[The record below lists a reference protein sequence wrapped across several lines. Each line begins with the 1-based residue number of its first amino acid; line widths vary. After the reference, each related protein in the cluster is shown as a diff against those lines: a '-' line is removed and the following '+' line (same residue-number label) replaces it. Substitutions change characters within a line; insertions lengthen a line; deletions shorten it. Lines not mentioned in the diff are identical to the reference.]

1 MSIYPSTFQTESY
14 QYFLYTPNTSPG
26 VFAVDPPLDPSV
38 EYLLNFNLNALTGEV
53 RLTKP
58 AKTLNSTLLTLTKNT
73 VTAFDINLE
82 VRSSLNNTF
91 YFAAFTSVSVTP
103 TYTMSFPAAPPVNYT
118 YELVTGNSLD
128 TFTVYPTVITQNLL
142 LNFTT
147 GVIAGTLSF
156 LDLLPLTTLLIK
168 QTAYN
173 ALNVKLGTAYTYVK
187 VAVDVVPTFFYPE
200 DVYNYVPGDTVNIV
214 PIVTSDALGVIY
226 SLAPSSPGLPI
237 GLTLNSDSGSITGVA
252 SAQSIGLHQYQINA
266 QTSSASPAGFSSA
279 KLNLGINT
287 LGTAIYAGSPF
298 VLTQDMPV
306 ALKPLVPTNAQA
318 QPLSNRWLPTR
329 ELFHPFT
336 TLGNMAAAYHNAN
349 DIVFVGNS
357 NPNYNG
363 TWQYNNVTQFWTNL
377 NTNTAPTAR
386 YEQSWVYNSFN
397 NIFVLFGGVQEIPLE
412 NTDTI
417 LSTVVSYKFFNE
429 TWFYDPQFQEW
440 TQILTANAPSP
451 RAGAS
456 MVYDIPNNRL
466 ILFGGFFTTVGV
478 LDPYR
483 VFYRDTWTFNFATRN
498 WTQIPTL
505 NAPSSRLNAGIV
517 YDPDRGHIILAGGTN
532 IIFTFVIDGVSLQLV
547 YLRDTFYFLNNNWV
561 LQPATF
567 PLTDSDGV
575 PVTYENIS
583 LVYDALKKN
592 VLLSW
597 AQKDSL
603 LGNSTVSSTLIY
615 GGDEQWHRLNPLN
628 FSILNLP
635 IANYESIGFSSQI
648 PFIYSQS
655 ANHALLFIDAET
667 HKLQVSVVNA
677 TAIQAKI
684 TYIIESLGTTNWNAL
699 GASASPSVGEI
710 FTATVNGSGTGTAS
724 VYTWSTVITAPA
736 FPGIEQLVYRSENS
750 QMYAFNPNTKEIFL
764 FTQGETW
771 TYYVPLQVWTKRIP
785 VNNVAPPINLKQAT
799 LVYNSLND
807 EYILCC
813 GALIDDSTQEPNTQ
827 TWIYE
832 NANNRWISLA
842 SGPRPTRVFA
852 SAAFDPINA
861 QVVLFGG
868 NSAIDSNFQLFVAQN
883 DTWTFDVQARLWLQ
897 VVITSPT
904 APSPR
909 QSSSMVYDPI
919 SGNIVLFGGGGSTDN
934 INFTTTYDDL
944 WVFNGNTNAWLLQDV
959 ALQDVAVQ
967 EVTLKPLS
975 RESGLLVYDPTLQGF
990 ILYGGMNVAFVDAP
1004 VFPVIDS
1011 WLLRLPLNGLLA
1023 SWTNL
1028 NATFSPKQ
1036 TLSANLWFLFTI
1048 LIFDPDQQELVLL
1061 SATRSKYVMTPTLP
1075 PDPVQAPYNT
1085 TFTLINCTN
1094 LPYGLSLNAN
1104 TGVISGTPT
1113 VLTAP
1118 YEYVIAQENTAGVST
1133 TSLIL
1138 SVERKD
1144 KGTRALTDCAIYAN
1158 PMQRKADV
1166 LKYPTNRNKLTKA
1179 QQWAQAVNGIGK
1191 RTYATQGIK
1200 QSNPNTAKLP
1210 LAADGLTLI
1219 CASPAIQC
1227 APTSNSDVPGPVM
1240 LLCDDTRLPPVN
1252 ASNVRRTYTMFGSK
1266 WPQTTT

>member
-1 MSIYPSTFQTESY
+1 MSIYPSSFLTESY

-58 AKTLNSTLLTLTKNT
+58 AKTLNSTLITLTKNT

-103 TYTMSFPAAPPVNYT
+103 TYTMSFPAAPPVNFT
-118 YELVTGNSLD
+118 YELVAGNSLD

-142 LNFTT
+142 LNATT

-187 VAVDVVPTFFYPE
+187 VAVDVVPTFFYQE
-200 DVYNYVPGDTVNIV
+200 DVYNYVPGDQVNIV
-214 PIVTSDALGVIY
+214 PIITSDALGVIY

-237 GLTLNSDSGSITGVA
+237 GLTLNFDTGSITGVA

-298 VLTQDMPV
+298 VLTQDTPV
-306 ALKPLVPTNAQA
+306 ALKPLVPTNAPA

-336 TLGNMAAAYHNAN
+336 TFGNMAAAYHNAN

-363 TWQYNNVTQFWTNL
+363 TWQYNSVTQFWTNL

-397 NIFVLFGGVQEIPLE
+397 NIFVLFGGVQEIPLQ

-417 LSTVVSYKFFNE
+417 LNTVVSYKFFNE

-456 MVYDIPNNRL
+456 MVYDVPNNRL
-466 ILFGGFFTTVGV
+466 ILFGGFFATG
-478 LDPYR
+478 YYSY

-517 YDPDRGHIILAGGTN
+517 YDPDRGHIILAGGVN
-532 IIFTFVIDGVSLQLV
+532 LINFPDFIPI

-567 PLTDSDGV
+567 PITDSNGQT
-575 PVTYENIS
+575 VTYQNIS

-597 AQKDSL
+597 AQSIQL
-603 LGNSTVSSTLIY
+603 IGNSTVSSTLIY
-615 GGDEQWHRLNPLN
+615 GIDNQWHRLNPLN

-635 IANYESIGFSSQI
+635 LTPYVQSIGYSSQI
-648 PFIYSQS
+648 PFIYNES
-655 ANHALLFIDAET
+655 ANYTLLFIDADT
-667 HKLQVSVVNA
+667 FKLQVSLVNA
-677 TAIQAKI
+677 TAIQANI
-684 TYIIESLGTTNWNAL
+684 TYIIESLGSTNWNAL
-699 GASASPSVGEI
+699 GASATPSVGEV

-736 FPGIEQLVYRSENS
+736 FPGIEEVVYGSNNS
-750 QMYAFNPNTKEIFL
+750 QMYAFNPSTKEIFL
-764 FTQGETW
+764 FTKGETW

-785 VNNVAPPINLKQAT
+785 VNNVAPPINLKQGT

-813 GALIDDSTQEPNTQ
+813 GALLDNSTLETNTQ

-832 NANNRWISLA
+832 NANNRWISLL

-909 QSSSMVYDPI
+909 QSSAMVYDPI
-919 SGNIVLFGGGGSTDN
+919 SGNVILFGGIGSTNN
-934 INFTTTYDDL
+934 IYANNTYDDL
-944 WVFNGNTNAWLLQDV
+944 WVFNGNTNAWSLQEV
-959 ALQDVAVQ
+959 SLQ

-975 RESGLLVYDPTLQGF
+975 REGSNLVYDPTLQGF
-990 ILYGGMNVAFVDAP
+990 ILYGGINCDDVTEQF
-1004 VFPVIDS
+1004 FPVIDS

-1036 TLSANLWFLFTI
+1036 TSSENNWFLFNI

-1085 TFTLINCTN
+1085 TFSLINCTN

-1133 TSLIL
+1133 TTLIL

-1144 KGTRALTDCAIYAN
+1144 KGTRALTNCAIYSN

-1166 LKYPTNRNKLTKA
+1166 LKYPTNRNKMTKA

-1191 RTYATQGIK
+1191 RTYATQSIK

-1210 LAADGLTLI
+1210 VAADGLTLI

-1227 APTSNSDVPGPVM
+1227 APTSNSDVPGPAM

-1266 WPQTTT
+1266 WPQSTT

>member
-1 MSIYPSTFQTESY
+1 MSIYPSTFLTESY

-58 AKTLNSTLLTLTKNT
+58 AKTLNSTLITLTKNT

-103 TYTMSFPAAPPVNYT
+103 TYTMSFPAAPPVNFT
-118 YELVTGNSLD
+118 YELVSGNSLD

-187 VAVDVVPTFFYPE
+187 VAVDVVPTFFYQE
-200 DVYNYVPGDTVNIV
+200 DVYNYVPGDQVNIV
-214 PIVTSDALGVIY
+214 PIITSDALGVIY

-237 GLTLNSDSGSITGVA
+237 GLTLNFDTGSITGVA
-252 SAQSIGLHQYQINA
+252 SAQSIGLQQYQINA

-298 VLTQDMPV
+298 VLTQDTPV
-306 ALKPLVPTNAQA
+306 ALKPLVPTNAPA
-318 QPLSNRWLPTR
+318 QPIKNAWSPTR

-336 TLGNMAAAYHNAN
+336 TFGNMAAAYHNAN

-363 TWQYNNVTQFWTNL
+363 TWQYNSVTQFWTNL
-377 NTNTAPTAR
+377 NTNTAPSAR

-397 NIFVLFGGVQEIPLE
+397 NIFVLFGGVQDVPTQ
-412 NTDTI
+412 NTDVI
-417 LSTVVSYKFFNE
+417 IKVAESYKFFNE

-440 TQILTANAPSP
+440 TRILTANAPSP

-456 MVYDIPNNRL
+456 MVYDVPNNRL
-466 ILFGGFFTTVGV
+466 ILFGGFFTIG
-478 LDPYR
+478 LYYSR

-517 YDPDRGHIILAGGTN
+517 YDPDRGHIILAGGVN
-532 IIFTFVIDGVSLQLV
+532 LINFPDFIPI

-567 PLTDSDGV
+567 PLTDSNGQT
-575 PVTYENIS
+575 VTYENIS
-583 LVYDALKKN
+583 LIYDALKKN

-597 AQKDSL
+597 AQSKKL
-603 LGNSTVSSTLIY
+603 IGNSTVSSTLIY
-615 GGDEQWHRLNPLN
+615 GIDNQWHRLNPLN

-635 IANYESIGFSSQI
+635 LTPYGQSIGYSSQI
-648 PFIYSQS
+648 PFIYNES
-655 ANHALLFIDAET
+655 ANYTLLFIDADT
-667 HKLQVSVVNA
+667 FKLQVSLVNA
-677 TAIQAKI
+677 TAIQANI
-684 TYIIESLGTTNWNAL
+684 TYIIESLGSTNWNAL
-699 GASASPSVGEI
+699 GASASPSVGEV

-736 FPGIEQLVYRSENS
+736 FPGIEEVVYKENFTL
-750 QMYAFNPNTKEIFL
+750 MYAFNSNTNEIFL
-764 FTQGETW
+764 FTKGETW

-785 VNNVAPPINLKQAT
+785 VNNVAPPINLKQGT

-813 GALIDDSTQEPNTQ
+813 GAFLDYSTQETNTQ

-832 NANNRWISLA
+832 NANNRWISLL

-868 NSAIDSNFQLFVAQN
+868 NSAIDTNFQLFVAQN

-904 APSPR
+904 PPSPR
-909 QSSSMVYDPI
+909 QSSAMVYDPI
-919 SGNIVLFGGGGSTDN
+919 SGNVILFGGIGSTNN
-934 INFTTTYDDL
+934 IYANNTYDDL
-944 WVFNGNTNAWLLQDV
+944 WVFNGNTNAWSLQEV
-959 ALQDVAVQ
+959 SLQ

-975 RESGLLVYDPTLQGF
+975 REGSNLVYDPTLQGF
-990 ILYGGMNVAFVDAP
+990 ILYGGINCDDVTEQNI
-1004 VFPVIDS
+1004 PVIDS

-1023 SWTNL
+1023 SWTDL

-1036 TLSANLWFLFTI
+1036 TLSENKWFLFNI

-1075 PDPVQAPYNT
+1075 PDPVQSPYNT
-1085 TFTLINCTN
+1085 TFSLINCTN

-1118 YEYVIAQENTAGVST
+1118 YEYVIAQENTAGGST
-1133 TSLIL
+1133 TTLIL

-1144 KGTRALTDCAIYAN
+1144 KGTRALTNCAIYSN

-1166 LKYPTNRNKLTKA
+1166 LKYPTNRNKMTKA

-1200 QSNPNTAKLP
+1200 QSNPNTANLP
-1210 LAADGLTLI
+1210 VAPDGLTLI

-1227 APTSNSDVPGPVM
+1227 APTFNSDVPGPVM

-1266 WPQTTT
+1266 WPQSTT